1 MERYMIV
8 KWKQGNDSLKLYEK
22 TKKLFEEATKIEGVR
37 KTDVFISSSKLKE
50 RYDMMIRIRM
60 KKDALKDLERSELM
74 KKWNAEFKDAIEKL
88 TVFDS

>member
-37 KTDVFISSSKLKE
+37 KADVFIPHPNL
-50 RYDMMIRIRM
+50 R
-60 KKDALKDLERSELM
+60 
-74 KKWNAEFKDAIEKL
+74 NAM
-88 TVFDS
+88 T

>member
-1 MERYMIV
+1 
-8 KWKQGNDSLKLYEK
+8 
-22 TKKLFEEATKIEGVR
+22 
-37 KTDVFISSSKLKE
+37 
-50 RYDMMIRIRM
+50 MMIRIRL